1 MLCCLKRQQGEAF
14 LMRGFNYGSICAL
27 GKNKSR
33 HKGARGESCGI
44 LEKVTLHHALGLGGS
59 RGSWLCTHLGAW
71 QQLPRESYLQ
81 GYSACIFF
89 FFGVSFCCIAR
100 INDPS
105 WYQGICEGI
114 SGSQKEFQV
123 GKDFR
128 WELTFHS
135 LHTAIFSLILTARW
149 IRLEDTKQKPFLY
162 RKLTPG

>member
-1 MLCCLKRQQGEAF
+1 
-14 LMRGFNYGSICAL
+14 MRWVWGAAGAPGFAHTLGHGS
-27 GKNKSR
+27 
-33 HKGARGESCGI
+33 SCP
-44 LEKVTLHHALGLGGS
+44 GS
-59 RGSWLCTHLGAW
+59 PTCRVI
-71 QQLPRESYLQ
+71 QL
-81 GYSACIFF
+81 AFF

-105 WYQGICEGI
+105 RYQGICEGI

>member
-1 MLCCLKRQQGEAF
+1 
-14 LMRGFNYGSICAL
+14 MRGFNYGSICAL

-89 FFGVSFCCIAR
+89 FF
-100 INDPS
+100 
-105 WYQGICEGI
+105 W
-114 SGSQKEFQV
+114 
-123 GKDFR
+123 
-128 WELTFHS
+128 
-135 LHTAIFSLILTARW
+135 SLIL
-149 IRLEDTKQKPFLY
+149 LY
-162 RKLTPG
+162 CQDKRPLPVPRNL

>member
-1 MLCCLKRQQGEAF
+1 
-14 LMRGFNYGSICAL
+14 MRWVWGAAGAPGFAHTLGHGS
-27 GKNKSR
+27 
-33 HKGARGESCGI
+33 SCP
-44 LEKVTLHHALGLGGS
+44 GS
-59 RGSWLCTHLGAW
+59 PTCRVI
-71 QQLPRESYLQ
+71 QL
-81 GYSACIFF
+81 AFF